1 MLYIVIP
8 SFDEKMIY
16 SIKYIFLKYKIN
28 FILNSQ
34 IEKFINETN
43 NTFIFFTKFL
53 NPIKTFFTQL
63 KEIIKNN
70 DYYNLSNNNE
80 IFFTRSK
87 NITFKNNIIDI
98 IKNEQTLILFHENY
112 NPFDHIVIPSDIN
125 SDYFL
130 LLKKYSK
137 SYDNI
142 IDFNMAYKSY
152 EKFLKNIV
160 KDKFCYNLILF
171 FNNINQLNLQLPK
184 YDFYRVTIFHSF
196 KNEYDL
202 QLLNGFINKN
212 NIKSSYYVS
221 NKYNY
226 FFDVNN
232 KRAIWF
238 EKIVLLN
245 QNNIQ
250 ADLFDKL
257 NKYHQF
263 KDNILLTK
271 DNQILDDVI
280 SISTTDFVQ
289 MHFFSL
295 SKEYSLT
302 TQQIFDFTKLYIT
315 ENTNNYYNN
324 CSKKSNVIPFK
335 FNKNKSFFQY
345 QLMNI
350 RNYNVLI
357 DDINLEIKNNYD
369 HKNIG
374 NLLIKKVS
382 LYTLCR
388 DEKEILNEI
397 VIIIQ
402 SINNLEFLNNLVILF
417 SQIKNQ
423 KILNKLYMK
432 VLKLSK
438 ENKLNYITLKC
449 FQSLLSVSMDEEELL
464 TVLDFINDIKDDT
477 TIIDKAKL
485 KNLIMSMFVTI
496 SKFIDNSKVMETFNN
511 LVNSIFNLDNEMSID
526 KILALNTT
534 NNVGLLHF
542 MIFLS
547 TNFSAYYP
555 KFSDFTNKRK
565 EIKNNLE
572 YLLTK
577 DLPICPLNN
586 VLLIPVCNFYLS
598 YQGLPSSDIFKLKSQ
613 LIRKICPEL
622 NYSIDLNFTNKKINI
637 CFHSNFLNRW
647 HSVFKDRH
655 QIIKYLSLLSNFN
668 VYFSTFDDLSEE
680 VKYLFGNA
688 THIKL
693 ANMSLLQI
701 RDKFTEMKLDVM
713 VYCEIGMDPKSYFM
727 AHMRLAKKQINTWG
741 HSDSCGIN
749 TVDYFFSSK
758 LYELP
763 YEESQT
769 HYSEKLILLDSL
781 CTCYSNPI
789 SKYNINTF
797 KDRYDFGFSD
807 EVIIYFCAQ
816 SLFKF
821 NPKFDDYLCS
831 ILLANPNSILII
843 LNNDSKSKLI
853 KRFNNK
859 NIVSRIHFFQGMQHN
874 MFLNLM
880 NVSDV
885 ILDPYPFGGCN
896 SSLEAF
902 SLNKVVVTHPSD
914 MINGRFTY
922 GFYKKMGLEHIAAKT
937 KNDYIQLA
945 IKLGQ
950 NKEYRKTLE
959 NKIKESHPVLF
970 NEKNSCTDW
979 ENQIIKLI

>member
-1 MLYIVIP
+1 MLYIVIQN
-8 SFDEKMIY
+8 FDEKLIY
-16 SIKYIFLKYKIN
+16 SIKYIFLNYKIN

-34 IEKFINETN
+34 IDKFIQADNK
-43 NTFIFFTKFL
+43 FIFFTKFL
-53 NPIKTFFTQL
+53 NPTKTFIDTI
-63 KEIIKNN
+63 KHIINTY
-70 DYYNLSNNNE
+70 DYCSLSKNNE
-80 IFFTRSK
+80 IFFTKSK
-87 NITFKNNIIDI
+87 NITFNNNIIDI
-98 IKNEQTLILFHENY
+98 LKPTGNTKKIIFYENY
-112 NPFDHIVIPSDIN
+112 NPFDHIIIHNDIN

-130 LLKKYSK
+130 LLKKYNK

-142 IDFNMAYKSY
+142 IDFNIAYKSY
-152 EKFLKNIV
+152 DKFIKNMV
-160 KDKFCYNLILF
+160 KDNCCYNLILF
-171 FNNINQLNLQLPK
+171 INNINQLYLTLPK
-184 YDFYRVTIFHSF
+184 YEFYRITIFHSF

-212 NIKSSYYVS
+212 KIKSAYYID
-221 NKYNY
+221 NKFN
-226 FFDVNN
+226 FFFEINN
-232 KRAIWF
+232 KRSIWF
-238 EKIVLLN
+238 EKIVLIN
-245 QNNIQ
+245 DIKTITS
-250 ADLFDKL
+250 DLFLTL

-263 KDNILLTK
+263 KDNILL
-271 DNQILDDVI
+271 NNII
-280 SISTTDFVQ
+280 SVTTTDFVQ
-289 MHFFSL
+289 IPFFTL
-295 SKEYSLT
+295 SKHFYYSIN
-302 TQQIFDFTKLYIT
+302 QVFKFTKLYFI
-315 ENTNNYYNN
+315 ENTNNYYIKQKLLNDN
-324 CSKKSNVIPFK
+324 PLKFK
-335 FNKNKSFFQY
+335 VLPKYLEK
-345 QLMNI
+345 QLMTI
-350 RNYNVLI
+350 RNYNMLI
-357 DDINLEIKNNYD
+357 DNINSEIKNNYD
-369 HKNIG
+369 HRNVG
-374 NLLIKKVS
+374 NLLIKKIS

-388 DEKEILNEI
+388 DEKDILNEI
-397 VIIIQ
+397 TIIIQ

-423 KILNKLYMK
+423 KILNKLYVK
-432 VLKLSK
+432 VLKLTK

-449 FQSLLSVSMDEEELL
+449 FQSLLSASMDEEELL
-464 TVLDFINDIKDDT
+464 TVLDFINSIKDDHK
-477 TIIDKAKL
+477 IIDNTKL
-485 KNLIMSMFVTI
+485 KNLIMTLFVTI
-496 SKFIDNSKVMETFNN
+496 SKFIDNSKVMETFNS
-511 LVNSIFNLDNEMSID
+511 LVNSIFNLDNEMTID
-526 KILALNTT
+526 KILSLNTT

-555 KFSDFTNKRK
+555 SFTDFINKRN

-577 DLPICPLNN
+577 NLPICPLDN

-622 NYSIDLNFTNKKINI
+622 NYSIDLHFTNKKINI

-655 QIIKYLSLLSNFN
+655 QIIKYLSLSPNFN
-668 VYFSTFDDLSEE
+668 VYFSTFDDLNED

-688 THIKL
+688 KHIKL
-693 ANMSLLQI
+693 SNLSLSQI
-701 RDKFTEMKLDVM
+701 RDKMAELKLDVL

-727 AHMRLAKKQINTWG
+727 AHMKLAKKQINTWG
-741 HSDSCGIN
+741 HSDSCGID

-763 YEESQT
+763 YDESQT

-781 CTCYSNPI
+781 CTCYVNPL

-797 KDRYDFGFSD
+797 KDRYEFGFSD
-807 EVIIYFCAQ
+807 DVIIYFCAQ

-821 NPKFDDYLCS
+821 NPKFDDYLSS
-831 ILLANPNSILII
+831 ILSADPNAVLII

-859 NIVSRIHFFQGMQHN
+859 NIVSRIHFFQGMTHN

-914 MINGRFTY
+914 MINGRFTL
-922 GFYKKMGLEHIAAKT
+922 GFYKRMNLEEIAAKT
-937 KNDYIQLA
+937 KEEYINLA

-950 NKEYRKTLE
+950 DKDYRKTIE
-959 NKIKESHPVLF
+959 DKIKDNHRILF
-970 NEKNSCTDW
+970 NEKESCIDW
-979 ENQIIKLI
+979 EQKIFNINK